1 MMSVIAVPVSCLHKL
16 STEEAVMFLLCP
28 SVLSAFLSLDVNSEW
43 MLMKCVGGN
52 HYHQQMN

>member
-1 MMSVIAVPVSCLHKL
+1 MSVIAVPVSCLHKL